1 MSAVG
6 EEDVLHLQVAVDDV
20 DGVEVLQRHHDLR
33 ELAMRAGRNAHVAL
47 GVALLQSVVGLRL
60 HEGEQVAAGV
70 VVRHQVDGGGVLEA
84 KPELDNERAVN
95 GLRLRGTRDAY
106 GQQLPLADDSAQIH
120 GLVQHRFGDDLHG
133 VENPRIPLL
142 AQPHLAVSPLA
153 DAAQQFK
160 SVDAHGAGFGVLEGG
175 NGYRVCAI
183 HVDNK
188 KNGFGSEGIRL
199 ASSRIGYHPLK
210 KGSGALPLFDGTSFP
225 GNMRVVSK
233 QQTE

>member
-33 ELAMRAGRNAHVAL
+33 ELAMRAGRSAHVAL
-47 GVALLQSVVGLRL
+47 GVALLQPVVGLRL
-60 HEGEQVAAGV
+60 HEV

-95 GLRLRGTRDAY
+95 GLRLRGARDAN

-142 AQPHLAVSPLA
+142 AQPHLTVSPLA

-175 NGYRVCAI
+175 NGYGVCAI

-188 KNGFGSEGIRL
+188 KNGFGSEGIRI